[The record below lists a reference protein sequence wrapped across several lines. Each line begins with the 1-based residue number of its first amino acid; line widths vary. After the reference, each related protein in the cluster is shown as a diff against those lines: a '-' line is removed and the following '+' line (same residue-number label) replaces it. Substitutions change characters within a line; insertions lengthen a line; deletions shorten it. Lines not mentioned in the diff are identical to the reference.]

1 MYHYDD
7 AAPMTRNIAVGVGE
21 IGVSGD
27 YQLAEQL
34 SGDSSVHVTNMAL
47 QQLNMAAF
55 QSRHLRFSNEQL
67 REVLDLMLK
76 KNLRSVAVQCRF
88 ATVDCAVGTTGI
100 YGPPHAVALNTP
112 HWSNPPFLISDIR
125 ALWHSVL
132 SARAPEC
139 QKLKM
144 VG

>member
-21 IGVSGD
+21 IGLDDAREFFGGD
-27 YQLAEQL
+27 LAER
-34 SGDSSVHVTNMAL
+34 SDSSVHVTNMAL

-88 ATVDCAVGTTGI
+88 ATINKGSSSI
-100 YGPPHAVALNTP
+100 YCISSSSSSSCSSNSINSALT
-112 HWSNPPFLISDIR
+112 
-125 ALWHSVL
+125 
-132 SARAPEC
+132 
-139 QKLKM
+139 
-144 VG
+144 